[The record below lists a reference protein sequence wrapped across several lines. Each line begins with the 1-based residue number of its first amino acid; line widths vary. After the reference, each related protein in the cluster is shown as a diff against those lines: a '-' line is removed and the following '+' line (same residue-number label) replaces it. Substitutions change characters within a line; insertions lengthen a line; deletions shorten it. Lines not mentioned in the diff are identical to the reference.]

1 MFGSPEDMEH
11 SHYEACLARQ
21 RQANH
26 DASDFELR
34 ARQQQAPVGQRIS
47 DLRANFNSLNIR
59 LPHAAESTARKHN
72 FRAAACSTQHQSA
85 SSIIQLH
92 QANGLRLHR
101 RPKIAV
107 QQICVVGTLSSFLLF
122 ALLAYG

>member
-1 MFGSPEDMEH
+1 MASVRKDVAEGRKCRRHDPTIDNMTPLMQDMFGSPEDMEH

-34 ARQQQAPVGQRIS
+34 ARQQQALVGQRNA

-59 LPHAAESTARKHN
+59 LPRAAESTARKHN
-72 FRAAACSTQHQSA
+72 FRAAACSIRVS
-85 SSIIQLH
+85 
-92 QANGLRLHR
+92 
-101 RPKIAV
+101 PP
-107 QQICVVGTLSSFLLF
+107 
-122 ALLAYG
+122 